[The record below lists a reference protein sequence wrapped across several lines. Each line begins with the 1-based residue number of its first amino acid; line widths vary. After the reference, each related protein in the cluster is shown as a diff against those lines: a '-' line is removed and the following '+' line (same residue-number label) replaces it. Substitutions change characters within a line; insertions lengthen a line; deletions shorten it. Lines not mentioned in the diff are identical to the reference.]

1 MVLSDCLNFNGGSCG
16 DECGGG
22 CGVRGFVWLLN
33 FCGGS
38 GGGCRGGGGGDG
50 VRT

>member
-16 DECGGG
+16 GECGGG

-50 VRT
+50 VGT